1 MRPSLRVVN
10 LAPVLAALSVMHL
23 SGGMPNSTVFIATPT
38 QNQTSLPTLT
48 QGVTFSREI
57 GGNISQSYEIR
68 LAAGQ
73 YLGMSIAKLDLQLI
87 VTIFGPSG
95 KKSLEV
101 ENRRYGPL
109 LISLIA
115 DEPGS
120 YRLDLRSLE
129 KDAADAHYAL
139 SVDEIR
145 PSTTTDRQRESAYRN
160 YAEAEMLRAG
170 SEEKLFREAIKR
182 YATASTE
189 WLSIGQDREAAQALE
204 DAGDTHF
211 TLSEYKPALA
221 SYDKALEISRGAHD
235 PLGEMNALNS
245 IGYVYVYLGD
255 NERAM
260 GHFQSVLDYCKKINA
275 DNKKRN
281 DQRLEAQ
288 ALNNM
293 GEVYYSLSDHRK
305 ALGFFQHALAA
316 WQSTSDRRGLALA
329 EINIGYSYYD
339 LGDIEEAS
347 KHYQQSLQWS
357 RKIDDQRGE
366 ALALTALGGVY
377 SFLGEKQRAL
387 ESHNQ
392 AMLLFRKIGDHQGE
406 AATLNGTGKAYE
418 DLNEHQTALDSYN
431 HALTLYKQIG
441 NRDYE
446 ALTNYYVGRV
456 YRLMENIPQ
465 ALLYY
470 DRCVALSR
478 KVGSRR
484 FEAYALKDIG
494 IIYNSL
500 GHRPE
505 ALSRFEDVLVIY
517 QQLQDRRGQA
527 YTLNSIGY
535 THYLSGALP
544 ESLGYFREALALSR
558 AAMDRQG
565 EISILYNLA
574 QAERGQ
580 ANLSEALSAIKE
592 SITIIEALRTKVES
606 TDLRASYF
614 ASVHQHYELYIDLL
628 MLMYKQTSNDDF
640 AAAALEACEES
651 RARSLLERL
660 AQVKIDEHHDVAP
673 SLLERKRS
681 LEKSLDAKAEYQMR
695 LLNGKHTDEMA
706 AEIGR
711 EIHELSIQYAEVQ
724 AQIRSQSPGYAI
736 VTQPQLLQF
745 KDIQAVV
752 QDDDTLLLEYAL
764 GAERSYLWVVSRSKV
779 TAYELPKRVILEEAS
794 TRVHDLLIARQP
806 VPGESASQY
815 QKRVASADSG
825 YGEAA
830 AALGQMLLG
839 QIASQLGT
847 KRLLISSDGALQ
859 YIPFE
864 ALSVPGR
871 RDGPALAGDA
881 AADGFAPLILDHE
894 IVNLPSVSVLAALRH
909 ETLKPT
915 TKTVIV
921 LADPIFER
929 GDPRLAA
936 TDNANANADK
946 VTENLKLSRVLI
958 GVGELES
965 NVPITRLPSTLREA
979 KAILAVTP
987 AGQGKMVTGFEANRA
1002 LAMSPELGQYRI
1014 VHFATHGIVDGEN
1027 PELSGLI
1034 LSRLDRQG
1042 NQQDG
1047 FLHLRDIYDLDLNA
1061 DLVVLS
1067 ACRTGLGKS
1076 VKGEGLVGLTQGFM
1090 YAGARSMVGSLWKV
1104 DDEATAELMGRFYA
1118 GMLKDEMSPAAALRA
1133 AKVAMWRQKRWRSP
1147 YYWSAFVLQ
1156 GEYKRLPGS
1165 NGHFRRFI
1173 YPILAVTI
1181 MLVSIAVGYYVFRLA
1196 RRRGR
1201 T

>member
-1 MRPSLRVVN
+1 MRSSFPVVN
-10 LAPVLAALSVMHL
+10 LVPVLATLLLIHL
-23 SGGMPNSTVFIATPT
+23 SSGMTNSTEFIPIPTP
-38 QNQTSLPTLT
+38 NQTNLPTLT

-57 GGNISQSYEIR
+57 GGSISQSYGIR

-73 YLGMSIAKLDLQLI
+73 YLGMSIAKLDLQLM
-87 VTIFGPSG
+87 VTILGPGG
-95 KKSLEV
+95 KKSFEV
-101 ENRRYGPL
+101 VSRRYGPL

-115 DEPGS
+115 DEPGF
-120 YRLDLRSLE
+120 YRVDLRSLE
-129 KDAADAHYAL
+129 GDVADAHYEL
-139 SVDEIR
+139 RVDELH
-145 PSTTTDRQRESAYRN
+145 PSTTTDRQRESASRN
-160 YAEAEMLRAG
+160 YAEAEVLRAG

-182 YATASTE
+182 YATASIE
-189 WLSIGQDREAAQALE
+189 WLSIGQPREAALALE
-204 DAGDTHF
+204 DVGDTYF

-221 SYDKALEISRGAHD
+221 SYNKALEISRGAHD
-235 PLGEMNALNS
+235 LLGEMNALNR
-245 IGYVYVYLGD
+245 IGYVYVYLGN
-255 NERAM
+255 NERAT
-260 GHFQSVLDYCKKINA
+260 GYFQIVLDYCKKIGVH
-275 DNKKRN
+275 NKRD
-281 DQRLEAQ
+281 DQRLKAQ

-293 GEVYYSLSDHRK
+293 GEVYYSWSDHPK
-305 ALGFFQHALAA
+305 ALEFFNSALDG
-316 WQSTSDRRGLALA
+316 WQSTSDRRGQALA

-357 RKIDDQRGE
+357 RKIDDRRGA

-377 SFLGEKQRAL
+377 SFLGEKQHAL

-392 AMLLFRKIGDHQGE
+392 AMLLFRKIGDDQGE
-406 AATLNGTGKAYE
+406 AATLNGIGKAYE

-478 KVGSRR
+478 RVGSRR

-494 IIYNSL
+494 IIYNSV
-500 GHRPE
+500 GQRQR
-505 ALSRFEDVLVIY
+505 ALSRFNDVLAIY

-527 YTLNSIGY
+527 YSLNSIGY
-535 THYLSGALP
+535 THYLLGRFP

-558 AAMDRQG
+558 AAMDRQS

-574 QAERGQ
+574 QAESDQ
-580 ANLSEALSAIKE
+580 TNLAEALSRIKE

-628 MLMYKQTSNDDF
+628 MLMYKQTSNDHF
-640 AAAALEACEES
+640 AAAALEACEQS

-660 AQVKIDEHHDVAP
+660 AEVKIDEHHDVAP

-695 LLNGKHTDEMA
+695 LLNGKHTDDMA
-706 AEIGR
+706 AEVSR
-711 EIHELSIQYAEVQ
+711 EIHELSLQYVEVQ
-724 AQIRSQSPGYAI
+724 AQIRTQSPSYSI
-736 VTQPQLLQF
+736 MTQPQLLQF
-745 KDIQAVV
+745 KDIQAEV
-752 QDDDTLLLEYAL
+752 QDDDTLLLEYSL
-764 GAERSYLWVVSRSKV
+764 GGERSYLWVVSRSNV
-779 TAYELPKRVILEEAS
+779 TGYELPKRVVLEEAS
-794 TRVHDLLIARQP
+794 KRVHDLLIARQP
-806 VPGESASQY
+806 VRGESASQY
-815 QKRVASADSG
+815 RERVVSADSR
-825 YGEAA
+825 YWDAA
-830 AALGQMLLG
+830 SALGQMLLG

-864 ALSVPGR
+864 ALSVQAGRNGTQLPGN
-871 RDGPALAGDA
+871 GEGGD
-881 AADGFAPLILDHE
+881 FAPLILDHE
-894 IVNLPSVSVLAALRH
+894 IVNLPSVSVLSALRH
-909 ETLKPT
+909 ETLEPT

-929 GDPRLAA
+929 GDPRITAA
-936 TDNANANADK
+936 NNASVNAETG
-946 VTENLKLSRVLI
+946 TENREPGHALRD
-958 GVGELES
+958 VGDLE
-965 NVPITRLPSTLREA
+965 NGPHITRLPSTLREA
-979 KAILAVTP
+979 KAILAVTVS
-987 AGQGKMVTGFEANRA
+987 GQGKMVTGFDASRA

-1027 PELSGLI
+1027 PALSGLI

-1042 NQQDG
+1042 NQQNG
-1047 FLHLRDIYDLDLNA
+1047 FLRLRDIYDLNLNA

-1104 DDEATAELMGRFYA
+1104 DDEATAELMGSFYS
-1118 GMLKDEMSPAAALRA
+1118 GMLKDDLSPAAALRA
-1133 AKVAMWRQKRWRSP
+1133 SKVAMWRQKRWRSP

-1156 GEYKRLPGS
+1156 GEYKRPPRS
-1165 NGHFRRFI
+1165 NGHFQRFA
-1173 YPILAVTI
+1173 YPMLTFTI
-1181 MLVSIAVGYYVFRLA
+1181 VLVSIAVGYYLFRLA
-1196 RRRGR
+1196 RRRSR